1 MIILTTLVLASLL
14 TVAEN
19 IGYPLIF
26 LIVMIETGCGIPF
39 APGEIATVTG
49 GIAASDDKLQIE
61 AVIAVAAAGAIVG
74 DNIGYVIGRLGGRRL
89 LESPRGPFVRQR
101 RAVLAVGDPFFE
113 RHGGK
118 AVFWGRWLPVLRVY
132 ASWMAGGSRM
142 PWRTFVFWNALGG
155 ICWATSIG
163 LAGYLGG
170 SAAKRVIEDL
180 GAYGF
185 ILVPIGLIAG
195 YLFHRRHQ
203 RRLMQALGA
212 EAQPDGPH
220 PAPAEPPA

>member
-1 MIILTTLVLASLL
+1 
-14 TVAEN
+14 
-19 IGYPLIF
+19 
-26 LIVMIETGCGIPF
+26 
-39 APGEIATVTG
+39 
-49 GIAASDDKLQIE
+49 
-61 AVIAVAAAGAIVG
+61 
-74 DNIGYVIGRLGGRRL
+74 
-89 LESPRGPFVRQR
+89 
-101 RAVLAVGDPFFE
+101 
-113 RHGGK
+113 
-118 AVFWGRWLPVLRVY
+118 
-132 ASWMAGGSRM
+132 M

-203 RRLMQALGA
+203 RRLMQTLGV